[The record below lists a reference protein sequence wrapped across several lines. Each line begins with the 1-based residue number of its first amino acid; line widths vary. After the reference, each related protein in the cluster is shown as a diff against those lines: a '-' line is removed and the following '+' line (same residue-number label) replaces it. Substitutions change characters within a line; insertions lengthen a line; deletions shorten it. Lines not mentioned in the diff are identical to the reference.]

1 MRTIGR
7 ATALMIAAVQFVFLA
22 VSLYQSAITLLGRRG
37 AAPVFRPALDSPLRF
52 ALVVCARNEASV
64 IGGLVTGLV
73 TQEYPRERIEV
84 IVVAHNCDDA
94 TATVAARA
102 GARVVELTTEASGKA
117 LAMAAGLEA
126 VGEHIDYVG
135 IFDADS
141 RVPATLVATVAAACP
156 GSDCVQVETVPHETA
171 DWLATGYGFGRRA
184 RNLFWW
190 RPREVL
196 GLGTTMSGSGYFI
209 RPPLLRQ
216 LLAQAHTLTEDLELT
231 ARLYAG
237 GGRVRY
243 VSSTYV
249 QVEEAHS
256 LAASVKQRLRWARG
270 HITVIH
276 DAWPSLLRQSARG
289 DLRAF
294 DIAIYL
300 VMPTR
305 VLTRTAVTGSL
316 AWALIRAPGALPLF
330 PVLLGFAG
338 EWVLPSVIA
347 LRERLVPA
355 NMRGVN
361 LAMRHSVLNLLWFPI
376 GLWGLISARAVAWDP
391 VPRTGSPENEGSLAQ
406 RN

>member
-7 ATALMIAAVQFVFLA
+7 ATAGLIALGQLVFLA
-22 VSLYQSAITLLGRRG
+22 VSLYQSAITLLGRRRV
-37 AAPVFRPALDSPLRF
+37 APVYAPSLDSPLRF
-52 ALVVCARNEASV
+52 ALVVCARNEEAV

-73 TQEYPRERIEV
+73 AQEYHRDRLEV
-84 IVVAHNCDDA
+84 IVVAHNCNDA
-94 TATVAARA
+94 TATIAARA

-117 LAMAAGLEA
+117 LAMVAGLEA
-126 VGEHIDYVG
+126 VGDDTDYVG

-141 RVPATLVATVAAACP
+141 RVPATLVATVASALH
-156 GSDCVQVETVPHETA
+156 GSDCVQVETVPHETD

-190 RPREVL
+190 RPREAL

-209 RPPLLRQ
+209 RPAILRD

-237 GGRVRY
+237 GGHVRY

-256 LAASVKQRLRWARG
+256 LAASMKQRLRWARG

-316 AWALIRAPGALPLF
+316 GWALIRAPGALPLF
-330 PVLLGFAG
+330 PVVLGFVG
-338 EWVLPSVIA
+338 EWVLPSAIA

-361 LAMRHSVLNLLWFPI
+361 LAVRHGVLNLLWFPI